1 MEVRAFAACLWLG
14 PATRRVLSSCMG
26 RGPPRSTFWRKC
38 LPCSFFSLVFPSKE
52 DTWLF
57 ATRTGPGS
65 SVAMTVERSRWTA
78 VPPRRVWGR
87 PGGGGPP
94 SGRGSPP
101 GASAAF
107 SRLLP
112 SLPDSS
118 LCAVSFFLTQP
129 EMACVV
135 EEPPCF
141 LQPETKEQVQGTP
154 GCDQSL
160 LGPGSGSLAPNN
172 HRLRGH
178 LSFLRMPFSSWSQVS
193 TPMERATLQSPD
205 VPAFVGHVP
214 RHGPCPALTHR
225 RAEGWSA
232 P

>member
-1 MEVRAFAACLWLG
+1 MVVRHSDGTWKFCDDDSGTFPMDSRAPQACL
-14 PATRRVLSSCMG
+14 
-26 RGPPRSTFWRKC
+26 
-38 LPCSFFSLVFPSKE
+38 
-52 DTWLF
+52 
-57 ATRTGPGS
+57 
-65 SVAMTVERSRWTA
+65 
-78 VPPRRVWGR
+78 
-87 PGGGGPP
+87 GPP

-160 LGPGSGSLAPNN
+160 LGPGSGSLVPNN

-232 P
+232 RSGSADLSRDSFRLS